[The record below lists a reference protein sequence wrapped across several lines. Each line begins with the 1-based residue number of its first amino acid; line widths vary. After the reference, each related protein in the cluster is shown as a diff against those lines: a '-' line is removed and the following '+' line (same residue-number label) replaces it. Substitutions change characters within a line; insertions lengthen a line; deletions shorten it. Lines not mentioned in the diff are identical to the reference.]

1 LANSV
6 EFVRVPSGDMQ
17 QVGLALLHRDGER
30 TLIYCQASH
39 ISAELARNMSEN
51 GTRYSQTTVRHDHP
65 VSPRQHVRF
74 QPLDPADMPGDVSP
88 LITTLRDG
96 GSESVTYY
104 RADMMTPEMARALEL
119 ICAEETRYFV
129 HLPVISP
136 AARPGPVPE
145 ARRPPAGT
153 DDASAPHRR
162 P

>member
-6 EFVRVPSGDMQ
+6 EFVRVPSEEMQ

-30 TLIYCQASH
+30 TVIYCQASH

-65 VSPRQHVRF
+65 VSPRQRVRF

-88 LITTLRDG
+88 LVSTLRDG
-96 GSESVTYY
+96 GSGSVTYY

-136 AARPGPVPE
+136 AARPGPAHD
-145 ARRPPAGT
+145 ARRG
-153 DDASAPHRR
+153 
-162 P
+162 